1 MRAPKVIP
9 GNVMGFQKETDTT
22 KKLRAHKVKT
32 SNESDYQNIVFQYTL
47 ACQRETPQGKLKAYL
62 LNIGSPSEQRGK
74 SLTIEGRNRQK
85 LLTFL

>member
-1 MRAPKVIP
+1 
-9 GNVMGFQKETDTT
+9 MGFQKETDTT

-32 SNESDYQNIVFQYTL
+32 SNESDYQNIDFQYTL